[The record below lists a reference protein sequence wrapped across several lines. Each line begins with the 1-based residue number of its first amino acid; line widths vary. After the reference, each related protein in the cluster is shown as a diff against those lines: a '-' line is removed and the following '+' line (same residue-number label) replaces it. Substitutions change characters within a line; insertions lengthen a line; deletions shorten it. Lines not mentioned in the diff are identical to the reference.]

1 MRRHAFKMKLKP
13 GFEEEYKRRHDE
25 TWPDLKAVLHEAGV
39 RDYSIYLDEESLTLF
54 AFQKLEDD
62 NSADMLP
69 ENPFVKKWWKYMAE
83 IMDTNP
89 DQSPVT
95 TTLHEVFHMD

>member
-1 MRRHAFKMKLKP
+1 MKRHAFKMKLKP

-39 RDYSIYLDEESLTLF
+39 RDYSIYLDEESRTLF

-62 NSADMLP
+62 NSADKLP
-69 ENPFVKKWWKYMAE
+69 ENPIVKKWWKYMAE

-95 TTLHEVFHMD
+95 VTLDEVFHMD

>member
-39 RDYSIYLDEESLTLF
+39 RDYSIYLDEKSLTLF

-69 ENPFVKKWWKYMAE
+69 ENPVVKKWWKYMAE

-95 TTLHEVFHMD
+95 VTLHEVFHMD

>member
-13 GFEEEYKRRHDE
+13 GFEEEYERRHDE
-25 TWPDLKAVLHEAGV
+25 VWPELKRVLEKAGV
-39 RDYSIYLDEESLTLF
+39 RDYSIYLDAESLTLF
-54 AFQKLEDD
+54 AFQRLEDD
-62 NSADMLP
+62 NKAEELP
-69 ENPFVKKWWKYMAE
+69 QNPIVKKWWKYMAE

-95 TTLHEVFHMD
+95 TTLREVFHMD

>member
-1 MRRHAFKMKLKP
+1 MKLKP

-39 RDYSIYLDEESLTLF
+39 RDYSIYLDEKSLTLF

-69 ENPFVKKWWKYMAE
+69 ENPVVKKWWKYMAE

-95 TTLHEVFHMD
+95 VTLHEVFHMD

>member
-25 TWPDLKAVLHEAGV
+25 LWPELELALHEAGV
-39 RDYSIYLDEESLTLF
+39 RDYSIYLDTESLTLF

-62 NSADMLP
+62 NTADKLP
-69 ENPFVKKWWKYMAE
+69 DHPAVKRWWKYMAE

-89 DQSPVT
+89 DHSPVA
-95 TTLHEVFHMD
+95 TTLLEVFHMD

>member
-39 RDYSIYLDEESLTLF
+39 RDYSIYLDEKSLTLF

-69 ENPFVKKWWKYMAE
+69 ENPVVKKWWKYMAE

-95 TTLHEVFHMD
+95 VTLREVFHMD

>member
-1 MRRHAFKMKLKP
+1 MKRHAFKMKLKP

-39 RDYSIYLDEESLTLF
+39 RDYSIYLDEKSLTLF

-69 ENPFVKKWWKYMAE
+69 ENPVVKKWWKYMAE

-95 TTLHEVFHMD
+95 ATLHEVFHMD